1 MTETTVEQL
10 ISRRLRDLRK
20 ARGVTLDGLASQTGF
35 TKGYLSKIE
44 NGRKIPPIETLSR
57 ISMALN
63 AEIAYFLRDEEESAA
78 EETGAVSIVRAH
90 ERRPVARGG
99 TAFGYAYESVAYK
112 KRHKSMEPFV
122 FTFPEQFRDDVSFS
136 HGGEEMIFILTGMV
150 DFEVDGKSTILSA
163 GDCAY
168 FDAAIRHR
176 GRAIDGEATA
186 LVVIYQPES
195 AAQSS
200 KQGK

>member
-1 MTETTVEQL
+1 MSESTVEQL

-20 ARGVTLDGLASQTGF
+20 ARGVTLDGLAAQTGF

-44 NGRKIPPIETLSR
+44 NGRKVPPIETLSR
-57 ISMALN
+57 ISSALN
-63 AEIAYFLRDEEESAA
+63 AEMAYFLRDEEESEA
-78 EETGAVSIVRAH
+78 ETGAVSIVRAH

-99 TAFGYAYESVAYK
+99 TAFGYAYESVAHK

-122 FTFPEQFRDDVSFS
+122 FTFPAEFQDDVSFS

-150 DFEVDGKSTILSA
+150 DFEVDGKSTILSP

-168 FDAAIRHR
+168 FDASVRHR

-186 LVVIYQPES
+186 LVVIYQPDGG
-195 AAQSS
+195 
-200 KQGK
+200 GKE